1 MPISGTIEQVP
12 WDAYVFNDTTVGDI
26 IFRSITSNNFL
37 FGFNESV
44 PSSFNIKQSLGTF
57 IGGTSNLPALLTF
70 QRARSNNA
78 SLQTGDTIGSINF
91 SGRFGV
97 SSTSNFANISSFY
110 TGNGSTKAGA
120 LTFSTECNFGMTERM
135 RVSEIGNVGIGT
147 TVPSGILNVRTTRR
161 TPRQLSFNNASN
173 INIWFDQGTLFS
185 KYSTNPWFFET
196 SNNIICSAAFSTTA
210 SGQTRQ
216 ISVTYNS
223 NGSWV
228 GLPGDGTILP
238 FYPLVSPQGGAV
250 TIHELENSTP
260 FIVQDRTTT
269 HTTLCA
275 TSNGLVGISMS
286 NPSFALD
293 VATPSNTNNLC
304 RFGRLMSANYSFW
317 QPAVNHASS
326 NNIQSICILVNAKW
340 GAPITVQ
347 IAGNS
352 NESMTSIT
360 STFTPSFSM
369 GNGWFRISPQFHN
382 NFNHTLFGAR
392 IVIRGFST
400 TNNIEIG
407 LARESGSQISSV
419 SNMTCFVQ
427 ALDNS
432 FGLSF
437 SNTTTNTYS
446 LLNTEYANIPFW
458 RNSTFSNEMF
468 IPFSTNSLFTFGSVA
483 IGRSNPQFPLDV
495 VGDVNLTGTF
505 RQNGVPYIGS
515 QWSNSS
521 SQPNV
526 FLMGS
531 NVGIG
536 TNSPQSLLH
545 VAGDV
550 RFDSNII
557 MTNTQISTAG
567 LRIIRR
573 SAGIPTSLTSIVSQ
587 INGYTWDSNITLSA
601 ATNCNIV
608 LAATT
613 TRISSNLVSS
623 NLSASNITSSVIS
636 TSNLSA
642 SNITASNA
650 SFSNS
655 TFIQINTSNISA
667 CNIVASNITA
677 SNASFSNSSFIQIN
691 TSNIS
696 ACNIVASNIGVGITN
711 PAFRLDVVGDIN
723 FTGTLRQGGAAFQTS
738 QWSTSGA
745 NIFLL
750 NSNVGIGINAPA
762 NLLHVNGT
770 SKFANT
776 LNIDSN
782 VIMTTNTVFNNPVN
796 GVNGGTGDRIIL
808 RSGTASTAPYSL
820 GLGTTSLWA
829 VVPSNAQH
837 QWFVGTTAT
846 MALSSNALTCTQDVI
861 AFGSVSDIK
870 MKTDIFP
877 VEKTEMYDIMK
888 KLNPVRF
895 SWKKDIFNVNY
906 RSKSDI
912 GFIAQE
918 IEQTLPE
925 AVQELTISGS
935 NIKAIKYE
943 RIIPVMVSVIQNLQD
958 EVQRLR
964 NDLTL
969 LQEQQNLT

>member
-1 MPISGTIEQVP
+1 
-12 WDAYVFNDTTVGDI
+12 
-26 IFRSITSNNFL
+26 
-37 FGFNESV
+37 
-44 PSSFNIKQSLGTF
+44 
-57 IGGTSNLPALLTF
+57 
-70 QRARSNNA
+70 
-78 SLQTGDTIGSINF
+78 
-91 SGRFGV
+91 
-97 SSTSNFANISSFY
+97 
-110 TGNGSTKAGA
+110 
-120 LTFSTECNFGMTERM
+120 
-135 RVSEIGNVGIGT
+135 
-147 TVPSGILNVRTTRR
+147 
-161 TPRQLSFNNASN
+161 
-173 INIWFDQGTLFS
+173 
-185 KYSTNPWFFET
+185 
-196 SNNIICSAAFSTTA
+196 
-210 SGQTRQ
+210 
-216 ISVTYNS
+216 
-223 NGSWV
+223 
-228 GLPGDGTILP
+228 
-238 FYPLVSPQGGAV
+238 
-250 TIHELENSTP
+250 
-260 FIVQDRTTT
+260 
-269 HTTLCA
+269 
-275 TSNGLVGISMS
+275 
-286 NPSFALD
+286 
-293 VATPSNTNNLC
+293 
-304 RFGRLMSANYSFW
+304 
-317 QPAVNHASS
+317 
-326 NNIQSICILVNAKW
+326 
-340 GAPITVQ
+340 
-347 IAGNS
+347 
-352 NESMTSIT
+352 MTSIT

-437 SNTTTNTYS
+437 SNTITNTYS

-468 IPFSTNSLFTFGSVA
+468 LPFNTNSLFTFGSVA

-521 SQPNV
+521 TQPNV
-526 FLMGS
+526 FLLGS
-531 NVGIG
+531 NVGVG
-536 TNSPQSLLH
+536 TNNPQSLLH

-573 SAGIPTSLTSIVSQ
+573 SSGIPTSLTSIVSQ
-587 INGYTWDSNITLSA
+587 INGYIWDSNITLSA

-655 TFIQINTSNISA
+655 AFIQINTSNI
-667 CNIVASNITA
+667 N
-677 SNASFSNSSFIQIN
+677 
-691 TSNIS
+691 

-796 GVNGGTGDRIIL
+796 GMNGGTGDRIIL
-808 RSGTASTAPYSL
+808 RSGTVSTTPYSL
-820 GLGTTSLWA
+820 GLGPTSLWA

-846 MALSSNALTCTQDVI
+846 MSLSSNALTCTQDVI
-861 AFGSVSDIK
+861 AFGSVSDIN
-870 MKTDIFP
+870 MKTDIVP
-877 VEKTEMYDIMK
+877 VKKDEMYEIMK
-888 KLNPVRF
+888 KLKPVRF

-906 RSKSDI
+906 RCKADI

-925 AVQELTISGS
+925 AIQELAISGS

-943 RIIPVMVSVIQNLQD
+943 RIMPVVVSVIQNLQD

-964 NDLTL
+964 KDITL